1 MKPGAYFTITLILAL
16 ASSAQTPATPERPEQ
31 QVFQLLLDARE
42 KAGVPAV
49 QWDDHLAEAARFH
62 AKIMADHQDLSH
74 QFKNEPQL
82 LLRIAATGA
91 RFTVAAEN
99 IGSVGFA
106 EDAHLGWML
115 SPGHR
120 ANILNPTYTHVG
132 IGVVKRD
139 RQLYIVEDFAHVL
152 PSYSENEFRD
162 IVVASFNRT
171 RESKGLR
178 LVTVTPDEAIRGSA
192 CSAEGDVRKVSSTL
206 VGRSVKVFLFSLSD
220 PDSLPEQARDAI
232 NDAGPHGVHLDVCY
246 RPDEKYGFANFW
258 VVLVVP
264 S

>member
-1 MKPGAYFTITLILAL
+1 MTPGASLLIALILAL
-16 ASSAQTPATPERPEQ
+16 ESPAQAPVTPDNPEQ
-31 QVFQLLLDARE
+31 QVFQQLLEARQ

-62 AKIMADHQDLSH
+62 AKAMADHQELSH
-74 QFKNEPQL
+74 QLNNEPYL

-99 IGSVGFA
+99 IASVGFA

-120 ANILNPTYTHVG
+120 ANILNPVYTHIG
-132 IGVVKRD
+132 IGVVKRGN
-139 RQLYIVEDFAHVL
+139 QLYIAEDFAHIL
-152 PSYSENEFRD
+152 PRYSATEFRD
-162 IVVASFNRT
+162 SVVAAFNRA

-178 LVTVTPDEAIRGSA
+178 SVTVMPDEAIRGSA
-192 CSAEGDVRKVSSTL
+192 CSADGDVRKVSNTL
-206 VGRSVKVFLFSLSD
+206 VGRSAKVFMFSLSD
-220 PDSLPEQARDAI
+220 PDNLPDQARDAI
-232 NDAGPHGVHLDVCY
+232 NAAGPHGVHLDVCY